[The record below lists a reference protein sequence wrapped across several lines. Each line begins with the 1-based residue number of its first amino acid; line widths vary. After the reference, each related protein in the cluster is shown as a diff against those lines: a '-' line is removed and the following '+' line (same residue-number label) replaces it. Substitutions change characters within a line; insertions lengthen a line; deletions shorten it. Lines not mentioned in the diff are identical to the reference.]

1 MTATDQKNL
10 DRKIRDKAEEK
21 KIDEEVEESFPAS
34 DPPAFSAG
42 SIGAPKNRESD
53 PPSSDD
59 VDDARKKIPEQ
70 P

>member
-53 PPSSDD
+53 APSSDD
-59 VDDARKKIPEQ
+59 VDDARKKIPER